1 MKKYSICFLLFAAT
15 SGLCLTCG
23 YVLTRRQVSQEY
35 AQALETT
42 IAETTEE
49 TSAEEQPVAN
59 LEKIEPVTEE
69 TTTESEDE
77 FYLVSEAGFL
87 LVFQK
92 DRKTICLY
100 THIPITDF
108 PQKERERL
116 MEGIWFPT
124 MMDVFNYL
132 ESYTS

>member
-1 MKKYSICFLLFAAT
+1 MKKYSICFLLFVAT
-15 SGLCLTCG
+15 SALCLTCG
-23 YVLTRRQVSQEY
+23 YVLTRRQASQEY
-35 AQALETT
+35 VVLETT
-42 IAETTEE
+42 IAETAEE
-49 TSAEEQPVAN
+49 TQAIELPVAN
-59 LEKIEPVTEE
+59 IEKVEPVTEE
-69 TTTESEDE
+69 TTAESEDE

-116 MEGIWFPT
+116 MEGIGFSS
-124 MMDVFNYL
+124 MMEVFNYL